1 MKKASNYAY
10 IAQKPKTLNHP
21 ANHPQFHMNKE

>member
-10 IAQKPKTLNHP
+10 IAQKPKAASMNSANNHLFGF
-21 ANHPQFHMNKE
+21 N